1 MYEGLIK
8 FPPVVSEES
17 SLVDIS
23 KEFGNTIGPFLGLPM
38 LY

>member
-8 FPPVVSEES
+8 FRSVVSEES
-17 SLVDIS
+17 SLVDIP
-23 KEFGNTIGPFLGLPM
+23 KEFGNTIGPFLGIPM